1 MVGARQRTGEIPE
14 AEWRQILYR
23 YLDGESADDIAGDL
37 GCTTAAVRR
46 VLRRLFRRFQRH
58 GEIAERSVADRVSRP
73 RLARAMIRFLVALDG
88 ARDEADEAAIQALCR
103 SSDQLMRAIA
113 RVRLKLVHGAEAG
126 DG

>member
-1 MVGARQRTGEIPE
+1 MVGARQRTREIPE

-58 GEIAERSVADRVSRP
+58 GEIAEPSAADRVSRP

-88 ARDEADEAAIQALCR
+88 ARDETDEAAIQALCR